1 MTVTAWMMCW
11 GTAGCAAAA
20 AAAALVVGLLFGLL
34 GSATAMVKMA
44 EAAIVTLK
52 SSS

>member
-1 MTVTAWMMCW
+1 MMCC
-11 GTAGCAAAA
+11 GTAGCAAAAAA